1 LAKQGAEVIELA
13 VMQIAPSDAVKA
25 ADPQSGHSAAAP
37 GPGSGLGDPDLKLML
52 RVVSL
57 ADYGRPI
64 AICTAAALRIAEYFE
79 EPQSADTVAAEAG
92 LNANALR
99 LPVTKVPTISA
110 ANRNSLR
117 LRGECAKLLIALADT
132 LDHDD
137 G

>member
-13 VMQIAPSDAVKA
+13 VTQIAPSDAVEA
-25 ADPQSGHSAAAP
+25 ADPQSGPAAAP
-37 GPGSGLGDPDLKLML
+37 GAGSGLGDPDLKLML

-99 LPVTKVPTISA
+99 PPMTKVPTMSA
-110 ANRNSLR
+110 AIRNS
-117 LRGECAKLLIALADT
+117 GK
-132 LDHDD
+132 
-137 G
+137 

>member
-13 VMQIAPSDAVKA
+13 VTQIAPSDAVEA
-25 ADPQSGHSAAAP
+25 ADPQSGPSAAAP

-64 AICTAAALRIAEYFE
+64 AICTAPTLRIAEYFE
-79 EPQSADTVAAEAG
+79 EPQSVDTVAAEAG

-99 LPVTKVPTISA
+99 PPMTKVRTMSA
-110 ANRNSLR
+110 AIRNS
-117 LRGECAKLLIALADT
+117 GK
-132 LDHDD
+132 
-137 G
+137 

>member
-13 VMQIAPSDAVKA
+13 VTQIAPSDAVEA
-25 ADPQSGHSAAAP
+25 ADPQSGPSAAAP

-64 AICTAAALRIAEYFE
+64 GICTAATLRIAKYFE

-99 LPVTKVPTISA
+99 PPMTKVPTMSA
-110 ANRNSLR
+110 AIRNS
-117 LRGECAKLLIALADT
+117 GK
-132 LDHDD
+132 
-137 G
+137 